1 MIIDFL
7 TRDLLFLWKYSIWYS
22 KQIAYI
28 ALCKFLEFDENSLN
42 LSLSLPPPH
51 SSNAFGSC
59 IMVFILS
66 VFWDEKRCF
75 WAYVIIFVF
84 NRSLVK
90 RNEKSEKR
98 LVYND
103 NTESVISSLSDFEIW
118 AHLMHNLISLL
129 SPSKE
134 ECSVDFFSREDTR
147 TIAHSTSRKRVVC
160 HSNRIFIPIL
170 SFRFTRLF
178 V

>member
-7 TRDLLFLWKYSIWYS
+7 TRDLLALWKYLIWYS

-28 ALCKFLEFDENSLN
+28 ELCKFLEFNENSLN
-42 LSLSLPPPH
+42 LSLSLPLPH
-51 SSNAFGSC
+51 SPLAFGSC

-66 VFWDEKRCF
+66 VFWNEKRCF

-84 NRSLVK
+84 NWSLVK
-90 RNEKSEKR
+90 RNGKSEKC
-98 LVYND
+98 LVYKD
-103 NTESVISSLSDFEIW
+103 NTESVVSSLSDFEIW
-118 AHLMHNLISLL
+118 AHLMHNFISLL

-134 ECSVDFFSREDTR
+134 KCREIFRKDRR
-147 TIAHSTSRKRVVC
+147 TLAHSTSRKRVAC

-170 SFRFTRLF
+170 SLRYTRLF